1 MADYVILVLGI
12 VLIASTIPIT
22 AIITTYLSK
31 QSKLKLEV
39 LKYEIDLEKIRKESY
54 IIETEK
60 LRLEIEYTREKLA
73 LNQPFKSIS
82 QDPIRQEVSQE
93 TIELNRK

>member
-82 QDPIRQEVSQE
+82 QEPIQQEVSQE
-93 TIELNRK
+93 SIELNRK

>member
-39 LKYEIDLEKIRKESY
+39 LKYEIDLEKFRKESY

>member
-12 VLIASTIPIT
+12 VSITSLISISGIV
-22 AIITTYLSK
+22 TTHINK

-39 LKYEIDLEKIRKESY
+39 LKQEIELEKIRKESY

-60 LRLEIEYTREKLA
+60 LRLEIEQTRQQLSLDAPINHTSSQLFIDEKT
-73 LNQPFKSIS
+73 N
-82 QDPIRQEVSQE
+82 
-93 TIELNRK
+93 

>member
-73 LNQPFKSIS
+73 LNQSFKSIS